1 MNTERQD
8 TKSILLSASLIY
20 TLAHLSPL
28 AHTHTHTHT
37 CLPVVSNV
45 TQHHTTQRHITH
57 TRIAH
62 CSQYLK
68 TLNLFC
74 VYKYAP
80 PPPTHTHTHTLYT
93 KPPYATHT
101 TM

>member
-28 AHTHTHTHT
+28 AHTHT

-45 TQHHTTQRHITH
+45 TQHHTTQRNATQPNA
-57 TRIAH
+57 TQR
-62 CSQYLK
+62 
-68 TLNLFC
+68 N
-74 VYKYAP
+74 
-80 PPPTHTHTHTLYT
+80 PTQRNAVQRNTI
-93 KPPYATHT
+93 
-101 TM
+101 